1 MSSSDSQAYLNR
13 SNSTTTARSSADSIV
28 TSSSSSSR
36 QHKSNFSPSGFS
48 RVLNKL
54 VFDKSK
60 AFSSENN
67 VSQELIDGYG
77 DLQAQQLPPKS
88 GSGKSTTK
96 KRSYSYKSN
105 SLTRLGRQHLFKINE
120 LEKDKEK
127 EALKHANSFS
137 FVDSSKPRPVL
148 TNNSVVSPPQP
159 PQQQPKVVVNK
170 TERSRSIHNSLPSRN
185 FKMVDDIRSLFDKL
199 TSKDRHRASV
209 QSNSV
214 FYANSAESVNKQNL
228 QNLPGYLENQK
239 LSTFKQQEEDNYQ
252 QIESVCCLSKV
263 EAAKL
268 KLSQSFQSSADL
280 VLRKSFPATTAV
292 STPGTSS
299 NAEPLKTE
307 VLGAEAETE
316 CTTSIENNR
325 VVVLKSTKSLSYPS
339 NPHLNKESPDSPRKG
354 SLKKKSFINRD
365 VMRSPAKAVRWKD
378 MIEIKN
384 CANSDCDDSET
395 EPSFFSDLSADTET
409 LAASSTKEGSRVVG
423 KKREDATTSSAVGLL
438 RSNETC
444 DVVITQRKSEGTE
457 HKFNLQPLHA
467 TGKEFEREM
476 TERIERLSQ
485 IKTKTVVDV
494 S

>member
-1 MSSSDSQAYLNR
+1 MEH
-13 SNSTTTARSSADSIV
+13 T
-28 TSSSSSSR
+28 
-36 QHKSNFSPSGFS
+36 
-48 RVLNKL
+48 NK
-54 VFDKSK
+54 F
-60 AFSSENN
+60 
-67 VSQELIDGYG
+67 ELIDGYG
-77 DLQAQQLPPKS
+77 DLQAQLPPKS
-88 GSGKSTTK
+88 GSSKPTK

-120 LEKDKEK
+120 LERDKEK

-137 FVDSSKPRPVL
+137 FVDSNKRPVL
-148 TNNSVVSPPQP
+148 TNNIVVPPQP
-159 PQQQPKVVVNK
+159 PQQPKAVANK

-214 FYANSAESVNKQNL
+214 FYANSAESVNNKNL

-239 LSTFKQQEEDNYQ
+239 LSTFKQQEEENYQ
-252 QIESVCCLSKV
+252 QVESVCCLSKV

-280 VLRKSFPATTAV
+280 VLKKSFPTATV
-292 STPGTSS
+292 STPGTIS
-299 NAEPLKTE
+299 NTEPLLKTDLDTATRTE

-316 CTTSIENNR
+316 STTSIENNR

-339 NPHLNKESPDSPRKG
+339 NPRLNKESPDSPRKG
-354 SLKKKSFINRD
+354 SLKKKSFTHRD
-365 VMRSPAKAVRWKD
+365 SSQPGVMRSPAKAVRWKD

-395 EPSFFSDLSADTET
+395 EPSFFSDLSANTET
-409 LAASSTKEGSRVVG
+409 LAASSIKEDSRVVD
-423 KKREDATTSSAVGLL
+423 KKKEDATKSSAGLL
-438 RSNETC
+438 KSHVTS
-444 DVVITQRKSEGTE
+444 DVVVTQRKSEGTE